1 MCINYEKGGLNNDD
15 ERFQKS
21 SPLKLLFQ
29 INRNYIG
36 SIHGWSSIKI
46 THFVLIQF
54 LKIFSSET
62 TLPN

>member
-1 MCINYEKGGLNNDD
+1 MCKGGLNNGD

-36 SIHGWSSIKI
+36 SIHGWSFIKI
-46 THFVLIQF
+46 THFVLIQ
-54 LKIFSSET
+54 
-62 TLPN
+62 